1 MATENNSVGSQEE
14 SVEVVEED
22 APSRFNPIVFLKGKN
37 KKKLEEMWNAIRSGR
52 YGMKQLQRDLTE
64 ISKAMKIYY

>member
-37 KKKLEEMWNAIRSGR
+37 KKKLETWIKLNKKLASWECCFNRTKNR
-52 YGMKQLQRDLTE
+52 DQLP
-64 ISKAMKIYY
+64 